1 MKYKHLMIE
10 KKEYVLLKRLMNLSG
25 YYKDETLR
33 KSVKKI
39 IGELETAQIL
49 DDAEM
54 PDDIVR
60 FNSLITIEAKDGWS
74 KTFQLVLPVDS
85 NFKEDKISILT
96 PMGVAVMGYATNDT
110 VVLEFSNGVNEHNIK
125 KVIQK
130 KTHLN
135 LNMVL

>member
-1 MKYKHLMIE
+1 MKYNHLIIE

-39 IGELETAQIL
+39 VGELETAQIL
-49 DDAEM
+49 DDADM

-60 FNSLITIEAKDGWS
+60 FNSVITIEAKDGWS
-74 KTFQLVLPVDS
+74 KTFQLVLPINS

-96 PMGVAVMGYATNDT
+96 PMGAAVMGYATNDN
-110 VVLEFSNGVNEHNIK
+110 VIWEFPNGVKELSIK